1 MIIYQTIFVS
11 KNPLIKVKGPLSSD
25 KFSDLGSLVS
35 TLIPYI
41 FIIAGLILFFII
53 ISAGFSMMTNPGNP
67 DATKKAQSQLTL
79 GIVGFIII
87 FASYWLAKLIGSIF
101 GLSLLGS

>member
-1 MIIYQTIFVS
+1 MFYQTLFVS
-11 KNPLIKVKGPLSSD
+11 KNPLVILKGPLPKS
-25 KFSDLGSLVS
+25 FNDLASLVS
-35 TLIPYI
+35 ALLPYI
-41 FIIAGLILFFII
+41 FIIAGLILFVII

-87 FASYWLAKLIGSIF
+87 FASYWLAQLLGSIF

>member
-1 MIIYQTIFVS
+1 MIFTTITLPDGTTITDTFTS
-11 KNPLIKVKGPLSSD
+11 PAFN
-25 KFSDLGSLVS
+25 DLGSLVS
-35 TLIPYI
+35 TLIPYL

-79 GIVGFIII
+79 GLVGFIII
-87 FASYWLAKLIGSIF
+87 FASYWLAQLIGNIF
-101 GLSLLGS
+101 GLTLLGS